1 MNNKIPFGQFA
12 SMVAKITGKS
22 ETGTEAFLKDFF
34 DLIAQ
39 NVVAGDT
46 VKIKGLGTFAP
57 TGNPEH
63 PVSFTADEKLAS
75 AVNAPFELFAPESLS
90 PEVTDDI
97 LEESTETVG
106 KPSPAPANVK
116 QAPST
121 VPVAEPVKAPQPQ
134 PKPKP
139 EPVKP
144 ETPPTYT
151 PQATVEKSVIPDT
164 PQVVAQPPVAPIE
177 DNADNKIEPTADD
190 NTSSRLGLGIVIGLI
205 IGIAIGACSVFFYF
219 LSVGLA

>member
-12 SMVAKITGKS
+12 TMVAKITGKS
-22 ETGTEAFLKDFF
+22 EVGTETFLKDFF

-39 NVVAGDT
+39 NVVAGET

-75 AVNAPFELFAPESLS
+75 AVNAPFELFAPETLS

-97 LEESTETVG
+97 LEDKSETVERTAP
-106 KPSPAPANVK
+106 KPANVK
-116 QAPST
+116 QTPSP
-121 VPVAEPVKAPQPQ
+121 VPAAEPTKATQ
-134 PKPKP
+134 PK
-139 EPVKP
+139 PVKP

-151 PQATVEKSVIPDT
+151 PQAPVEKPVVPDT

-190 NTSSRLGLGIVIGLI
+190 KTSSRLGLGIVIGLI

-219 LSVGLA
+219 LSVGLT

>member
-39 NVVAGDT
+39 NVVAGET

-75 AVNAPFELFAPESLS
+75 AVNAPFELFAPETLS

-97 LEESTETVG
+97 LEDKSETLERTALKSV
-106 KPSPAPANVK
+106 NVK
-116 QAPST
+116 QAPSP
-121 VPVAEPVKAPQPQ
+121 VPAAEPTKATQ
-134 PKPKP
+134 PKPQP

-151 PQATVEKSVIPDT
+151 PQATVEKPVVPDT
-164 PQVVAQPPVAPIE
+164 PQVVAQPTVAPIE
-177 DNADNKIEPTADD
+177 DNADNKIESTADD
-190 NTSSRLGLGIVIGLI
+190 KTSSRLGLGIVIGLI

>member
-12 SMVAKITGKS
+12 TMVAKITGKS
-22 ETGTEAFLKDFF
+22 ETGTEAFLRDFF

-39 NVVAGDT
+39 HVVAGET

-75 AVNAPFELFAPESLS
+75 AVNAPFELFAPETLS

-97 LEESTETVG
+97 LEDKSETVERTAP
-106 KPSPAPANVK
+106 KPANVK
-116 QAPST
+116 QAPSP
-121 VPVAEPVKAPQPQ
+121 VPAAEPTKAPQTKPQ
-134 PKPKP
+134 P

-151 PQATVEKSVIPDT
+151 PQATVEKPVVPDA

-190 NTSSRLGLGIVIGLI
+190 KTSSRLGLGIVIGLI

-219 LSVGLA
+219 LSVGLT